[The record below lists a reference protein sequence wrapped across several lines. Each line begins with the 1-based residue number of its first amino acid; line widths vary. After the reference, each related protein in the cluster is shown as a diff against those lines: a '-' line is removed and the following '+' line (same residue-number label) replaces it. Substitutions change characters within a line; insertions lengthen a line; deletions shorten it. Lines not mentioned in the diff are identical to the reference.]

1 MVPGCRTY
9 REDECRECE
18 ASNMCTDFWEMGLTD
33 MIVDSGVRVAY
44 EPSIAKWLHDM
55 DRVRAALPMQMPKCV
70 AIQSI
75 SRHPLCSCAEG
86 SIWLLFSAET
96 GEGLPQGSAAIGLS
110 VEEEPACL
118 RPCTAAC

>member
-44 EPSIAKWLHDM
+44 EPSIAKWLYDM
-55 DRVRAALPMQMPKCV
+55 DRVRAALPMQMPNV
-70 AIQSI
+70 L
-75 SRHPLCSCAEG
+75 P
-86 SIWLLFSAET
+86 FSPTAGT
-96 GEGLPQGSAAIGLS
+96 LSAPVQRAASGFRS
-110 VEEEPACL
+110 VQNLARDC
-118 RPCTAAC
+118 RRAAPSLDSL